1 MGSTPF
7 SRSMRRWRRRRE
19 RAATPSWWDELRLR
33 GSVCGRGANVM
44 LGEEVLERGGG
55 MTVSELERMRML
67 GHGLGLV
74 LEAAEV
80 AEDVLWL
87 LLVSSEGALREEEPA
102 LVLDSS
108 EPDERP
114 VSETIAATIAVKGEE
129 SGALLAGVW
138 LSSMVVV
145 RDVGP
150 WCAL

>member
-1 MGSTPF
+1 
-7 SRSMRRWRRRRE
+7 
-19 RAATPSWWDELRLR
+19 
-33 GSVCGRGANVM
+33 M

-150 WCAL
+150 